1 MVSKNVTVT
10 RLYNR
15 DNRKIH
21 VGLGIIRLRRTVTS
35 SHGVARRELHCA
47 SPCQPWRCADE
58 RRWASTMVDTHVD
71 TNVGGCVP
79 SARVV
84 YVLCC

>member
-1 MVSKNVTVT
+1 MEPVREVLVVSKNVTVT

-35 SHGVARRELHCA
+35 SHGVAQRELHMRFA
-47 SPCQPWRCADE
+47 
-58 RRWASTMVDTHVD
+58 V
-71 TNVGGCVP
+71 
-79 SARVV
+79 SAPALR
-84 YVLCC
+84 